1 MVIPKKGRIV
11 AVRDIEPGVYYSKFT
26 RCKCNFIDSMKKFHG
41 ERIEVEKVLDD
52 RIYSNG
58 YYWLFEWLIYGGG
71 NLA

>member
-1 MVIPKKGRIV
+1 MVKPRKGQMVI
-11 AVRDIEPGVYYSKFT
+11 VRNIEPGVYFSKLT
-26 RCKCNFIDSMKKFHG
+26 NCGCNFIDSMKKFHG

>member
-11 AVRDIEPGVYYSKFT
+11 AVRDIEPGVYYSEIT
-26 RCKCNFIDSMKKFHG
+26 GEKCNFINSMKKFCG